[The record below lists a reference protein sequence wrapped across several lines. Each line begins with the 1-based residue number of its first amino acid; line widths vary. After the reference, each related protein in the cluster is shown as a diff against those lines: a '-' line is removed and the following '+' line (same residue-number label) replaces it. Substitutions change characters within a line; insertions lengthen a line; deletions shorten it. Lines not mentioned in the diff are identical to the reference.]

1 MIELGEKA
9 LEFVLK
15 NILGEEVKLSD
26 LTENGFVTLI
36 FYRGSWCPM
45 CNLQLAAFEKD
56 YNKFKELNSE
66 LVGISTDAPEEAKK
80 TLEKANNSF
89 PLLLD
94 PQSKVIESYGIK
106 VEKRELID
114 IPAKMNN
121 KNNYAIPSIFIVDK
135 EGILR
140 YKYIGK
146 SFRDRPPNEMILKEL
161 KKLNKEISINA

>member
-1 MIELGEKA
+1 MEIGEKA
-9 LEFVLK
+9 PEFILK
-15 NILGEEVKLSD
+15 NVSGKNVKLSD
-26 LTENGFVTLI
+26 LTENGFATLI
-36 FYRGSWCPM
+36 FYRGSWCPK
-45 CNLQLAAFEKD
+45 CNLQLAAFEND
-56 YNKFKELNSE
+56 YEKFRELNSE
-66 LVGISTDAPEEAKK
+66 LIGISTDTSEGAKK
-80 TLEKANNSF
+80 TLEEANNSF

-94 PQSKVIESYGIK
+94 PTSKVIESYDIK

-121 KNNYAIPSIFIVDK
+121 KNNYAMPSIFIVDK

-146 SFRDRPPNEMILKEL
+146 SFRDRPANELLLSEL